1 MDDGLRGYPR
11 VQTPWKDHI
20 KMLLVHKDVIK
31 KSKWTSSTHDMTE
44 Q

>member
-11 VQTPWKDHI
+11 VQTPWKDHN
-20 KMLLVHKDVIK
+20 KMLVHEDVIK